1 MIQIEQT
8 SMYKAFMV
16 EKNFRKKVR
25 NLTASLIAVL
35 QIDPYG
41 REFIPVCGQGNEADN
56 SEAIYH
62 WVKNEACCA
71 SCIKVLSFQ
80 KLERCFVHFLL
91 DNSYQTEYYE

>member
-8 SMYKAFMV
+8 PMYKAFMV

-25 NLTASLIAVL
+25 NLTTSLITAL

-41 REFIPVCGQGNEADN
+41 REFIKVCGQGNEADN

-62 WVKNEACCA
+62 WVKDEACCA

-80 KLERCFVHFLL
+80 KLQRRFVRLLL
-91 DNSYQTEYYE
+91 DSSQQTEYYE